1 MKKTIFSDSIFILV
15 LVLIFIP
22 FVICEPLYVWFK
34 QASASHAFLMGFLKF
49 AVLATMGEMLG
60 LRIRKGVY
68 NEAGF
73 GIVPRAVVWG
83 FLGVAITAAM
93 MTFKAGAPILTDYLF
108 GTNTQHSGAGFA
120 GSVGRANGTTAFF
133 FSASALL
140 KAFSIS
146 VMMNCI
152 FAPVF
157 MTFHKITD
165 TQIVQT
171 GGTLKG
177 FFSNRINF
185 STILQNLNWTVQW
198 KFVFL
203 KTIPFFWIP
212 AHTITFILPNEFQV
226 LFAAILGVVL
236 GVILSIAANK
246 K

>member
-1 MKKTIFSDSIFILV
+1 MKKIASDILFILV
-15 LVLIFIP
+15 LILIFAP
-22 FVICEPLYVWFK
+22 FVMSENLYIWFK
-34 QASASHAFLMGFLKF
+34 QASANHAFIMGFLKF
-49 AVLATMGEMLG
+49 GVLATMGEMLG

-73 GIVPRAVVWG
+73 GIAPRAMVWG

-93 MTFKAGAPILTDYLF
+93 MTFKAGAPMLVDYLF
-108 GTNTQHSGAGFA
+108 S
-120 GSVGRANGTTAFF
+120 ANNELLLAMKGD
-133 FSASALL
+133 FSSLKLL
-140 KAFSIS
+140 GAFSIS
-146 VMMNCI
+146 VMMNGI

-165 TQIVQT
+165 THIVQT
-171 GGTLKG
+171 GGTLTG
-177 FFSNRINF
+177 FFTNRIDF
-185 STILQNLNWTVQW
+185 SNILQNLNWTVQW

>member
-1 MKKTIFSDSIFILV
+1 MKKTDFFFAFALLLV
-15 LVLIFIP
+15 FLP
-22 FVICEPLYVWFK
+22 FALNETLYIWFK
-34 QASASHAFLMGFLKF
+34 QVSANHAFLMGFLKF
-49 AVLATMGEMLG
+49 AILATMGEMLG

-68 NEAGF
+68 NEPGF
-73 GIVPRAVVWG
+73 GLAPRAVVWG
-83 FLGVAITAAM
+83 VLGVAITAAM
-93 MTFKAGAPILTDYLF
+93 MTFKTGTPKLVSQIMGLNEALF
-108 GTNTQHSGAGFA
+108 VSGGM
-120 GSVGRANGTTAFF
+120 GWK
-133 FSASALL
+133 LL
-140 KAFSIS
+140 GAFSIS

-165 TQIVQT
+165 THIAQT
-171 GGTLKG
+171 GGTLHG
-177 FFSNRINF
+177 FFAKKIAFSN
-185 STILQNLNWTVQW
+185 ILQNLNWTVQW
-198 KFVFL
+198 RFVFM